1 MDQAADSTCAWLHRL
16 EAGEAAAAQEIW
28 NRYSDSLLRI
38 ARQHLANLPPG
49 AVDEEDVTQ
58 SVFGSIFRGAAE
70 GRFANISTR
79 DELWW
84 LLLGLTRQ
92 KTVNHIRR
100 EMAQKRCTYDRDRN
114 GANGKSA
121 SAARV
126 FSLNEL
132 IGSAPTPDFV
142 VALQEQY
149 EWLLNKLRNT
159 RLREI
164 AVLRLLG
171 YSVPEISQ
179 RIGVGVRAIERKL
192 QLIRNQWQRE
202 LLEPDQ

>member
-16 EAGEAAAAQEIW
+16 EAGEAAAAQEMW
-28 NRYSDSLLRI
+28 NRYSASLLRI
-38 ARQHLANLPPG
+38 ARQHLANSPPG
-49 AVDEEDVTQ
+49 VVDEEDVTQ
-58 SVFGSIFRGAAE
+58 SVFRSIFRGAAE
-70 GRFANISTR
+70 GRFAEISTR

-92 KTVNHIRR
+92 KAVNHIRR
-100 EMAQKRCTYDRDRN
+100 EMAQKRRGCDTDSANAMGN
-114 GANGKSA
+114 GTP
-121 SAARV
+121 AARV

-149 EWLLNKLRNT
+149 EWLLNQLRNT

-179 RIGVGVRAIERKL
+179 KIGVGIRAIERKL

-202 LLEPDQ
+202 LLEPDR